1 MTAFFL
7 DSSAL
12 AKRYLTEIGSAWIA
26 ALADPAAGN
35 LIVVADITRV
45 EVSAAIAARQRATGG
60 ISRDER
66 DALVSLLLHHF
77 DAEYVISPLSNVI
90 IDQAVRLTQTY
101 RLRGYDA
108 VQLAAALDTQA
119 TALAAGLSALTF
131 VAADDDL
138 LTAARAEGLAA
149 ENPNTHP

>member
-1 MTAFFL
+1 MTTFFL

-26 ALADPAAGN
+26 LLTDPVAGN
-35 LIVVADITRV
+35 SIVVADIARV
-45 EVSAAIAARQRATGG
+45 EVSAAIAARQRAAGG

-77 DAEYVISPLSNVI
+77 DAEYVIAPLSNLI
-90 IDQAVRLTQTY
+90 IDQAVRLTQTH

-108 VQLAAALDTQA
+108 VQLATALDTQV
-119 TALAAGLSALTF
+119 TALAVGLPALTF

-138 LTAARAEGLAA
+138 LAAARAQGLAA
-149 ENPNTHP
+149 ENPNLHP